1 MPLSGPINHAHPA
14 ASDFFQNLIV
24 AQVPICVG
32 SVNFTQQV
40 IERFLGLRAIAVGVN
55 TRREKTVQTKT
66 ATNSRCRST
75 LWADARFILEG
86 EGNRSVGRTHARRK
100 GKDSRSCCKPLQ
112 SKIKSLSNIFLFI
125 RPGVNCLRKTAKK
138 HAVWFEYSYPKI
150 PEVKFLRNFRNLTT
164 DDTAR
169 LCRNQRD
176 ALAKNLRKL
185 QRVWSIACDLAREGE
200 KLRFSPPAIS
210 RHLALDRKSVV

>member
-1 MPLSGPINHAHPA
+1 MENSLHMRVLHCARNLRHQCHSATRVA
-14 ASDFFQNLIV
+14 AQHRDRFEPTATPGESEVFQNWTV
-24 AQVPICVG
+24 ALGPMCGV
-32 SVNFTQQV
+32 SVNFTQKV
-40 IERFLGLRAIAVGVN
+40 IASFRASRAIAGGGN

-112 SKIKSLSNIFLFI
+112 SKIKSLSNIFYLSGLASI
-125 RPGVNCLRKTAKK
+125 VCVKTAKK

-150 PEVKFLRNFRNLTT
+150 
-164 DDTAR
+164 
-169 LCRNQRD
+169 
-176 ALAKNLRKL
+176 
-185 QRVWSIACDLAREGE
+185 
-200 KLRFSPPAIS
+200 
-210 RHLALDRKSVV
+210 

>member
-1 MPLSGPINHAHPA
+1 MQPSHGCAPTP
-14 ASDFFQNLIV
+14 V
-24 AQVPICVG
+24 CE
-32 SVNFTQQV
+32 T
-40 IERFLGLRAIAVGVN
+40 

-112 SKIKSLSNIFLFI
+112 SKIKSLSNIFYLSGLASI
-125 RPGVNCLRKTAKK
+125 VCVKTAKK

-150 PEVKFLRNFRNLTT
+150 PEVKFLRNFRNL
-164 DDTAR
+164 
-169 LCRNQRD
+169 
-176 ALAKNLRKL
+176 
-185 QRVWSIACDLAREGE
+185 
-200 KLRFSPPAIS
+200 
-210 RHLALDRKSVV
+210 